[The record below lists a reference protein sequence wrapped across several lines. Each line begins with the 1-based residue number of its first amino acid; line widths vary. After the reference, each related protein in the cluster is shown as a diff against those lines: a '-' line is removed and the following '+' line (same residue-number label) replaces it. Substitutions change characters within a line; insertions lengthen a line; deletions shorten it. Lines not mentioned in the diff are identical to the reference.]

1 LRHVG
6 HLGELPLGRRARL
19 LERRDEFALLG
30 RPHSLGTGGFEF
42 DEPGWGRVCPDGYG
56 RDIAP
61 VAGMP
66 RVPPGVPSDVALAN
80 AREQASRRI
89 GVGAD
94 EGPAGLPTLLAV
106 DLDRLPAGVE
116 SAFGEQVLDVVI
128 AGANTLVDEPDT

>member
-1 LRHVG
+1 
-6 HLGELPLGRRARL
+6 
-19 LERRDEFALLG
+19 
-30 RPHSLGTGGFEF
+30 
-42 DEPGWGRVCPDGYG
+42 
-56 RDIAP
+56 
-61 VAGMP
+61 MP

-94 EGPAGLPTLLAV
+94 EGPAGLPTLLVV